1 MSTSESI
8 TEPSAES
15 RLPAR
20 TAWSAAGLAA
30 LLTWAAHF
38 PLDWGVLGWLAPV
51 PLVILIRL
59 PDPPRWL
66 LRAVFLTTLVGTA
79 ASLQWM
85 RLGDR
90 WMIPAW
96 LSLSV
101 YLSLYTPLLV
111 AVTRKAV
118 HRFRIPIGVA
128 VPLAWVATEYARA
141 HVMTGL
147 AWYFLAHTQYR
158 FIELIQISDLVGAY
172 GVSALVALAATAVAL
187 AIPVDWLQKCGWWPQ
202 GPQAKPGIAVR
213 QSVPTIATAIVL
225 IGLAV
230 CYGVVRRRQAEFTP
244 GPRVALVQGNFT
256 SSLKHDPDSFANIYR
271 VHRRLTGL
279 AVREQPDLI
288 VWPETM
294 FRYPLLKASEE
305 LDDEQLRMMAPGSHR
320 RTGTRTRSV
329 NCSDVSPE
337 QLPAPGSDGCH
348 AEGEST
354 YSPW

>member
-1 MSTSESI
+1 MPTSEPV

-128 VPLAWVATEYARA
+128 VPLAWVASEYARA

-158 FIELIQISDLVGAY
+158 FVELIQISDLVGAY
-172 GVSALVALAATAVAL
+172 GVSGLVALAATALAL
-187 AIPVDWLQKCGWWPQ
+187 AIPTDWLLKCGWWSRDDQ
-202 GPQAKPGIAVR
+202 VGPAAPGRGA
-213 QSVPTIATAIVL
+213 VPTTIVGGTTRRNEGNQKHRHPDPSNHVISLPISVGPGSGHLCSCVVPRAQDSRPGFSTRSRRSATS
-225 IGLAV
+225 
-230 CYGVVRRRQAEFTP
+230 R
-244 GPRVALVQGNFT
+244 
-256 SSLKHDPDSFANIYR
+256 
-271 VHRRLTGL
+271 
-279 AVREQPDLI
+279 
-288 VWPETM
+288 
-294 FRYPLLKASEE
+294 
-305 LDDEQLRMMAPGSHR
+305 MAPC
-320 RTGTRTRSV
+320 T
-329 NCSDVSPE
+329 SDLRPC
-337 QLPAPGSDGCH
+337 AP
-348 AEGEST
+348 
-354 YSPW
+354 

>member
-1 MSTSESI
+1 M
-8 TEPSAES
+8 A
-15 RLPAR
+15 RLNGNR
-20 TAWSAAGLAA
+20 RHRVAG
-30 LLTWAAHF
+30 
-38 PLDWGVLGWLAPV
+38 
-51 PLVILIRL
+51 
-59 PDPPRWL
+59 
-66 LRAVFLTTLVGTA
+66 
-79 ASLQWM
+79 
-85 RLGDR
+85 
-90 WMIPAW
+90 
-96 LSLSV
+96 
-101 YLSLYTPLLV
+101 
-111 AVTRKAV
+111 
-118 HRFRIPIGVA
+118 
-128 VPLAWVATEYARA
+128 PLAWVATEYARA

-187 AIPVDWLQKCGWWPQ
+187 AIPVDWLQKCGWWPK

-294 FRYPLLKASEE
+294 FRYPLLEASEG
-305 LDDEQLRMMAPGSHR
+305 LDDEQLRMMAPGIP
-320 RTGTRTRSV
+320 
-329 NCSDVSPE
+329 PE
-337 QLPAPGSDGCH
+337 NWDKNAVGELLGDLAAGAVPAPAGLPGSALPRRQGRATNATRAAAKGLGLWASSC
-348 AEGEST
+348 ST
-354 YSPW
+354 FCRAWSSTSPAWRSSIT